1 MRCCRLFW
9 WYSGLLGL
17 AFLLHGCGGRAI
29 SKKLARDVI
38 AESPAAALT
47 KNDVDVISVTQ
58 MGASEAIVETYLH
71 AAFRLQKI
79 GGKWAVKE
87 VRIGKGQWE
96 TLDSILSAL
105 QRIKAEET
113 QRILDKI
120 AAAIDAYRQK
130 NRSLPL
136 FTNYV
141 QLSDTLYP
149 LYLSPLIREDAW
161 DNPLSAFHSAP
172 NTIRIVSAG
181 PDGRLNTQDDIELTR
196 TYPF

>member
-9 WYSGLLGL
+9 RYSGLLGL
-17 AFLLHGCGGRAI
+17 ALLLCGCGGRAI

-38 AESPAAALT
+38 AESPASTLT
-47 KNDVDVISVTQ
+47 RNDVDVISVTQ

-71 AAFRLQKI
+71 TAFRLRKT
-79 GGKWAVKE
+79 GGEWAVRE
-87 VRIGKGQWE
+87 VRVGKGQWE

-113 QRILDKI
+113 QRMLDKI
-120 AAAIDAYRQK
+120 AAAIDAYRLK
-130 NRSLPL
+130 NRSLPP
-136 FTNYV
+136 FTDYV
-141 QLSDTLYP
+141 QLSDALYP

-161 DNPLSAFHSAP
+161 DNPLSAFCPAP

-181 PDGRLNTQDDIELTR
+181 PDGRPNTKDDIELTR
-196 TYPF
+196 TYPS